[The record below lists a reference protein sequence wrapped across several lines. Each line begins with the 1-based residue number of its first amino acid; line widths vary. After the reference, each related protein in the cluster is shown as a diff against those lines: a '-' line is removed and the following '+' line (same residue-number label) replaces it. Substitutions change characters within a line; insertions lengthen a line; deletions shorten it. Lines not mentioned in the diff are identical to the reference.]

1 MIEGFFW
8 QRIREPFTYPV
19 PPAPR
24 TAVLVSW
31 FRPALLGSQPARTFP
46 QGWNA
51 EVALYRPAAVAATL
65 DQCRKLCGVLIPSL
79 THAVIVLERPGWPRL
94 AEADRDRFWRAFRVP
109 VFEQII
115 GPSGQLLAGECEAHE
130 GLHIEAPG
138 LQLDA
143 EIVDSSPCP
152 CGRIA
157 PRFGVRRLAE
167 MERRA
172 AAYAR

>member
-1 MIEGFFW
+1 VLAGFLW
-8 QRIREPFTYPV
+8 QRIREPFAYPV

-31 FRPALLGSQPARTFP
+31 FRPALLPSQPVRLFP
-46 QGWNA
+46 QGWGA
-51 EVALYRPAAVAATL
+51 EATRFEPSAVAATVE
-65 DQCRKLCGVLIPSL
+65 QCRRLCGVLIPSL
-79 THAVIVLERPGWPRL
+79 THALVVLERPGWPRL
-94 AEADRDRFWRAFRVP
+94 TEPDRDLFWRAFRVP

-138 LQLDA
+138 LRLAA
-143 EIVDSSPCP
+143 EIVDSAACP
-152 CGRIA
+152 CGRKT
-157 PRFGVRRLAE
+157 PRFGLQHVARQVRRV
-167 MERRA
+167 